1 MSQRQVDANR
11 INGAKGG
18 VKTWEGKQISKMN
31 AVRHGFTSQK
41 LVLTTEEEPH
51 FNAMLE
57 GYLEELN
64 PQGLE
69 ETDLVREVVA
79 GKWRQERYWEL
90 ETAVMELSLVETNA
104 DITNRF
110 DEIDPLSKTAYS
122 LVKQYGHLKALD
134 MVTRVEGRMR
144 RLHQTARRDLARLQA
159 ARTPKDA
166 KPTPIPPKPVE
177 PEPIP
182 DEPISFRSFV
192 SKEELARIRKNRNEP
207 KCLLDLP
214 DEMPE
219 EDPNGA

>member
-1 MSQRQVDANR
+1 VSQRQIDANR
-11 INGAKGG
+11 INGALGG
-18 VKTWEGKQISKMN
+18 PKTWAGKQISKMN
-31 AVRHGFTSQK
+31 AERHGFTSQK

-51 FNAMLE
+51 FNALLE

-110 DEIDPLSKTAYS
+110 EEIDPLAKTAYS

-166 KPTPIPPKPVE
+166 KPAPIPPKPVE
-177 PEPIP
+177 PEPIQ

-192 SKEELARIRKNRNEP
+192 SKEELARIRQNRNEP
-207 KCLLDLP
+207 KFLLDLP

-219 EDPNGA
+219 EDPNGE